1 MHLLYLQIFLYNQQ
15 CNMTFLSVHLIMLKL
30 TVDLAVICHSALRN
44 MTQCNVFSC
53 VNKHNQPVFTNV
65 FNFQRLFRKY
75 CFYTINVIRLTKS
88 KFSLY
93 FCHCGF
99 LYLLKY

>member
-1 MHLLYLQIFLYNQQ
+1 MHLLYLQFLLYNQQ

-53 VNKHNQPVFTNV
+53 VDKPVFTNV
-65 FNFQRLFRKY
+65 LNFNVYLENTVY
-75 CFYTINVIRLTKS
+75 YTINVIRLTS
-88 KFSLY
+88 
-93 FCHCGF
+93 
-99 LYLLKY
+99 

>member
-1 MHLLYLQIFLYNQQ
+1 MHLLYLQFLLYNQQ

-53 VNKHNQPVFTNV
+53 VDKPVFTNV
-65 FNFQRLFRKY
+65 LNFQCLFRKY
-75 CFYTINVIRLTKS
+75 C
-88 KFSLY
+88 
-93 FCHCGF
+93 
-99 LYLLKY
+99 LLHNKCDKVN